1 MALLPIRPP
10 QPLGLAPSF
19 GFGDRL
25 GLATLGHVDAMRSHS
40 GPILPVFAQQS
51 MRELSRT
58 GRRPADV
65 LTDTTFAL
73 ESTGYTGIWGA
84 DADHITTQEHL
95 NATAGAGFTLFT
107 IDPTHHV
114 DPHADSYAPAVLEHR
129 YRDLRDDIG
138 WADDYFGKQYVFAG
152 ETVVFEPL
160 AVKRAAVKFGLAIA
174 HAIKLA
180 AHVDRLVAKKGSQYE
195 LELCIDETPQRT
207 TALEHFIIADQ
218 CLKSSVRLTSIAL
231 NYVGDLEPAIDY
243 QGSLEEW
250 TEALRLHRAVAVAL
264 GPYKLS
270 LHNGSDKF
278 SLYKILAHETQ
289 GQFHVKTAGTSYL
302 EALRVAARR
311 ERRLFRRI
319 VDFARG
325 RFEADRATYL
335 VSSRLS
341 QAPTAAAISDDARL
355 EQLYLDEPAG
365 RQILHVTFGS
375 VLTDSALGPM
385 LRDVLV
391 EHPDIHRE
399 VLAAHLKKHLVSLES
414 GLP

>member
-1 MALLPIRPP
+1 MALLPIRAP

-25 GLATLGHVDAMRSHS
+25 GLATLGHVDAIRSHS

-58 GRRPADV
+58 GRRPVDV
-65 LTDTTFAL
+65 MADTTAAL
-73 ESTGYTGIWGA
+73 ENTGYTGIWSA

-95 NATAGAGFTLFT
+95 NATAGAGFILFT
-107 IDPTHHV
+107 IDPSQHV
-114 DPHADSYAPAVLEHR
+114 NPHADTYAPAVLEQK

-138 WADDYFGKQYVFAG
+138 WADEYIGKQYLFAG
-152 ETVVFEPL
+152 EPVVFDHL
-160 AVKRAAVKFGLAIA
+160 SVKRAAVKFGLAIA

-180 AHVDRLVAKKGSQYE
+180 AHVDRIVAKRGSQYE

-218 CLKSSVRLTSIAL
+218 CLKSSVKLISIAL
-231 NYVGDLEPAIDY
+231 NYVGGLEPAIDY
-243 QGSLEEW
+243 QGSLDEW
-250 TEALRLHRAVAVAL
+250 KRALQLHRAVAEAL

-278 SLYKILAHETQ
+278 SLYQILARETR

-302 EALRVAARR
+302 EALRVAARHH
-311 ERRLFRRI
+311 RRLFRRI
-319 VDFARG
+319 IDFARQ
-325 RFEADRATYL
+325 RFEVDRVTYL
-335 VSSRLS
+335 VSSRLDQVPS
-341 QAPTAAAISDDARL
+341 AAAICDDTKL
-355 EQLYLDEPAG
+355 EQLYLDQPAG

-375 VLTDSALGPM
+375 VLTDSALGPT

-391 EHPDIHRE
+391 AHPETHRE
-399 VLAAHLKKHLVSLES
+399 VIATHLKKHLTALER